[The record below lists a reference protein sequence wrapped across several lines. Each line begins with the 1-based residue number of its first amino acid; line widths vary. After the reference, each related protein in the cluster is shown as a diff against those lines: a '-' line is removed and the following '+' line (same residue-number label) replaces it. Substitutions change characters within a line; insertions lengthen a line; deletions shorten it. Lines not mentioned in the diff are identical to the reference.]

1 MDIIVVSN
9 NRGRTWRLKL
19 APGSLHLWIPLGLFL
34 LLFSS
39 GVFGLGY
46 WLRGEGG
53 MLPQNLVN
61 AWVQEVQAQRTEL
74 KHARVAAEEDA
85 NALARRIAQLQAHML
100 RLDAAGQRL
109 TEIAGLE
116 EGEFDFTQPPPVG
129 GPEEPDDVQGSGL
142 TEALSSLSSFERQL
156 SDRERQLRV
165 LEDLLLASR
174 LQKQMRPSGWPVE
187 NGWVSSLFGWR
198 ADPFTGRRTMH
209 AGIDFAAR
217 QGADVLAVATG
228 IITEASVHSGYGNLV
243 EINHGNGYVTRYG
256 HNSKILVKLGEK
268 VNKGQRIALVGS
280 TGRST
285 APHVHLEVLFNGRVV
300 NPQEYI
306 QAAH

>member
-1 MDIIVVSN
+1 
-9 NRGRTWRLKL
+9 
-19 APGSLHLWIPLGLFL
+19 
-34 LLFSS
+34 
-39 GVFGLGY
+39 
-46 WLRGEGG
+46 
-53 MLPQNLVN
+53 
-61 AWVQEVQAQRTEL
+61 
-74 KHARVAAEEDA
+74 
-85 NALARRIAQLQAHML
+85 
-100 RLDAAGQRL
+100 
-109 TEIAGLE
+109 
-116 EGEFDFTQPPPVG
+116 
-129 GPEEPDDVQGSGL
+129 
-142 TEALSSLSSFERQL
+142 
-156 SDRERQLRV
+156 
-165 LEDLLLASR
+165 
-174 LQKQMRPSGWPVE
+174 
-187 NGWVSSLFGWR
+187 
-198 ADPFTGRRTMH
+198 
-209 AGIDFAAR
+209 DFAAR